1 MLRSRSLYG
10 DDVTCHAKT
19 RLVSGELRGD
29 IVANADASSNMA
41 QFVSEK
47 FYLDQAFCG
56 ALW

>member
-29 IVANADASSNMA
+29 IVANADASSNVA
-41 QFVSEK
+41 QFV
-47 FYLDQAFCG
+47 
-56 ALW
+56 